1 MHPQARVPCLRRCP
15 HPQKLRPVQHQ
26 RQPAAESRK
35 VGLAPPVSQPHSADC
50 PLGVRNLPDFTP
62 LQKPIHHP
70 LIPDGTCLVASA
82 HAISRHTT
90 LIPLCIT
97 LIPFLLRL
105 PYSHHAA
112 SPAPTLIPLAPHLSD
127 SIRGLPVF
135 DLTTISTGAQATD
148 AHLGVA
154 TRTTAHKGPMHH
166 SNGDTGRCI
175 GRTLDHWQPPLDTCD
190 EAIPR

>member
-1 MHPQARVPCLRRCP
+1 MRARPPARRLPSLWPTRPQMREE
-15 HPQKLRPVQHQ
+15 
-26 RQPAAESRK
+26 PAAGFGRIVRWGWPAGGK
-35 VGLAPPVSQPHSADC
+35 VRRGGALLP
-50 PLGVRNLPDFTP
+50 VRNLPDFTP

-70 LIPDGTCLVASA
+70 LIPDGTRLVASA

-154 TRTTAHKGPMHH
+154 TWTTAHKGPTHH

-175 GRTLDHWQPPLDTCD
+175 GRTSDHWQPPLDTCD